1 MTRSLR
7 IGEVAGEAG
16 VNIQT
21 LRYYERR
28 GLVVAPF
35 RRHSGQREY
44 PQAAVDRVRV
54 IKTAQRLGFTL
65 AEIEEL
71 FDLAAHRR
79 GTGEIRQRAAA
90 KIREIDDRIGRLRAM
105 KAELRELLATE
116 CDSLTEC
123 SCGLGYTSPF
133 ESIGRQALRNAD
145 T

>member
-35 RRHSGQREY
+35 RRHSGQRVY
-44 PQAAVDRVRV
+44 PEEAVARVRV
-54 IKTAQRLGFTL
+54 IKTAQRLGFSL

-71 FDLAAHRR
+71 FALAAHRR
-79 GTGEIRQRAAA
+79 GTGEIRTRAAA
-90 KIREIDDRIGRLRAM
+90 KIREIDDRIDRLRAM
-105 KAELRELLATE
+105 KAELRVLLAAE
-116 CDSLTEC
+116 CDSPTEC
-123 SCGLGYTSPF
+123 SCGLGYAAPF
-133 ESIGRQALRNAD
+133 QGVARRARPIVDS
-145 T
+145 

>member
-1 MTRSLR
+1 MTRTLR

-44 PQAAVDRVRV
+44 PEAAVARVRV

-79 GTGEIRQRAAA
+79 GTGEIRARAAA
-90 KIREIDDRIGRLRAM
+90 KIREIDDRIDRLSAM
-105 KAELRELLATE
+105 KAELRELLETE
-116 CDSLTEC
+116 CDSLTGC
-123 SCGLGYTSPF
+123 SCGLGYMAPF
-133 ESIGRQALRNAD
+133 ERIGTQSPPIGD